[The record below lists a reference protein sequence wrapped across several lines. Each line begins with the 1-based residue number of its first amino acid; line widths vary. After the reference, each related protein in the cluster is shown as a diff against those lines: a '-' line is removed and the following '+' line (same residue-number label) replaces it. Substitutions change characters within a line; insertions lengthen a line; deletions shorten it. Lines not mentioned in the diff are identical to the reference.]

1 MSTVEENEAISALTG
16 FSLTNILGDLVPS
29 GSSLTNR
36 LGLSG
41 SSALNSNQIY
51 GDKWDDDEDAVGRDQ
66 GEDWEDQ
73 IDKEM
78 EEEEDSDVP
87 VKAEPQSPGALKPE
101 RRVKIIKRLVERPKS
116 VYERFPAFEQNK
128 ILDFS
133 ELFKGYTV
141 QKSRLSKRPFH
152 SMCNSSLEQLKFS
165 TCIVETVYP
174 RKRDIPRAYL
184 ESVVGDTK
192 RQVESQRVE
201 AIVASSSVESDL
213 RRALEVR
220 RPSHTLPGV
229 THTAPGTRKH

>member
-1 MSTVEENEAISALTG
+1 MSAQEENEAISALTG

-29 GSSLTNR
+29 SSSLTNR

-41 SSALNSNQIY
+41 TSALNVNQIY

-78 EEEEDSDVP
+78 EEEGDDDISP

-116 VYERFPAFEQNK
+116 VYERFPSYEQNK
-128 ILDFS
+128 VLDFS

-152 SMCNSSLEQLKFS
+152 SE
-165 TCIVETVYP
+165 P
-174 RKRDIPRAYL
+174 
-184 ESVVGDTK
+184 ESHYHALNA
-192 RQVESQRVE
+192 QR
-201 AIVASSSVESDL
+201 
-213 RRALEVR
+213 
-220 RPSHTLPGV
+220 G
-229 THTAPGTRKH
+229 